1 MEYLSGKELS
11 NQIKE
16 KVKEEVA
23 SLTRKPHMVVLVNPN
38 DESSLGYVRMQEKAA
53 VQLGIRFSLITMK
66 DSEEEYIAKIKELNE
81 DKDVDA
87 IMVTRPLF
95 KGADESLI
103 INEINPSK
111 DVDALNP
118 LSLGELFICKEGYIA
133 PATAQAIIELIK
145 AYKIEVK
152 GKEVLVVGRSISV
165 GKPVSMMLLEMN
177 GTVTI
182 AHSRSLDLPTFLS
195 RADIVIA
202 AVGKPHLLDASACK
216 EGAIV
221 IDAGIHYLEDGI
233 VGDVKPNDK
242 LRAISKVPG
251 GVGAITTACLMMN
264 VLKCYRRN
272 N

>member
-1 MEYLSGKELS
+1 M
-11 NQIKE
+11 
-16 KVKEEVA
+16 
-23 SLTRKPHMVVLVNPN
+23 
-38 DESSLGYVRMQEKAA
+38 
-53 VQLGIRFSLITMK
+53 
-66 DSEEEYIAKIKELNE
+66 
-81 DKDVDA
+81 
-87 IMVTRPLF
+87 
-95 KGADESLI
+95 
-103 INEINPSK
+103 
-111 DVDALNP
+111 
-118 LSLGELFICKEGYIA
+118 
-133 PATAQAIIELIK
+133 
-145 AYKIEVK
+145 
-152 GKEVLVVGRSISV
+152 VGRSISV

-182 AHSRSLDLPTFLS
+182 AHSRSLDLPTLLS

-251 GVGAITTACLMMN
+251 GVGTITTACLMMN

>member
-16 KVKEEVA
+16 RVKIEVS
-23 SLTRKPHMVVLVNPN
+23 SLSRKPHMVVLVNPK
-38 DESSLGYVRMQEKAA
+38 DESSLGYVRMQEKTAL
-53 VQLGIRFSLITMK
+53 QLGIRFSLIEM
-66 DSEEEYIAKIKELNE
+66 EESDQEYITKIKELNE

-95 KGADESLI
+95 QGASEAQI
-103 INEINPSK
+103 VNEICPYK

-118 LSLGELFICKEGYIA
+118 LSLGELFISKEGYIA
-133 PATAQAIIELIK
+133 PATAQAIVEMIK
-145 AYKIEVK
+145 AYHIDIK

-182 AHSRSLDLPTFLS
+182 AHSRSVNLEQLLG
-195 RADIVIA
+195 RADIVVA
-202 AVGKPHLLDASACK
+202 AVGKPHLIDSNKCK

-233 VGDVKPNDK
+233 VGDVKVSEK
-242 LRAISKVPG
+242 LQAISKVPG
-251 GVGAITTACLMMN
+251 GVGALTTACLMMN
-264 VLKCYRRN
+264 VLKCYKRN